1 MKLSK
6 QDKNLVSL
14 LMIAEIL
21 TKSITEEAERLGKTA
36 PDAKAGQYDEI
47 LDRIRPL
54 HGVLTGL
61 NDTMSDD
68 VHSVL
73 SEDEQTLLVDSVL
86 SICLLLET
94 QSPKQVNS
102 VMKAAGI
109 RSKDIVENYFK
120 KTENNS

>member
-36 PDAKAGQYDEI
+36 PDAKSGQYDSI

-54 HGVLTGL
+54 HWVLTGL
-61 NDTMSDD
+61 NDKLSDD

-94 QSPKQVNS
+94 QSPKRVNA
-102 VMKAAGI
+102 VMKAVGI
-109 RSKDIVENYFK
+109 RSIDLLENYFN

>member
-1 MKLSK
+1 MKLST

-14 LMIAEIL
+14 PMIAEIL
-21 TKSITEEAERLGKTA
+21 TKSITEEAERLQKTA
-36 PDAKAGQYDEI
+36 PEAKACQYDAI
-47 LDRIRPL
+47 LERIRPL

-61 NDTMSDD
+61 NDTMADS

-94 QSPKQVNS
+94 QSPKQVNA

-109 RSKDIVENYFK
+109 RSKDIVESYFK

>member
-21 TKSITEEAERLGKTA
+21 TKSITEEAERLGKSA
-36 PDAKAGQYDEI
+36 PDAKVCQYDSI
-47 LDRIRPL
+47 LELIRPL

-61 NDTMSDD
+61 NDTMADD

-94 QSPKQVNS
+94 QSPKQVNA

-109 RSKDIVENYFK
+109 RSKDLVESYFK

>member
-36 PDAKAGQYDEI
+36 PDAKTGQYDAI

-61 NDTMSDD
+61 NDKLSDD

-94 QSPKQVNS
+94 QSPKQVNA
-102 VMKAAGI
+102 VMKAVGI
-109 RSKDIVENYFK
+109 RSIDLVESYFK